1 MSEAPEEHA
10 LAPRQS
16 VDIVQLRRDD
26 LAALAVSS
34 QTRARS
40 TPWLGA
46 LIPASGLATFA
57 ALIGLQEI
65 GGIAALSTPVCIGAG
80 VATCAVAAVRAW
92 RAERTRRADYA
103 FACPACGL
111 DIISA
116 KPWVEDGPRAELV
129 IASGC
134 RPGCGARI
142 VAD

>member
-1 MSEAPEEHA
+1 M
-10 LAPRQS
+10 PRRAA
-16 VDIVQLRRDD
+16 DIVQLRRDD

-65 GGIAALSTPVCIGAG
+65 GGIAALSDSRLYWCWCRHLCRRRRSR
-80 VATCAVAAVRAW
+80 VAS
-92 RAERTRRADYA
+92 RTDAPGGLCLRVS
-103 FACPACGL
+103 ACGL
-111 DIISA
+111 DIISP

-134 RPGCGARI
+134 CPGCGARI